1 MGKDSVPAT
10 TRLSLRAY
18 LQTPSPHVFLSI
30 ISDGR
35 TFLPEVALQGI
46 VPHVIADEVLA
57 I

>member
-57 I
+57 T